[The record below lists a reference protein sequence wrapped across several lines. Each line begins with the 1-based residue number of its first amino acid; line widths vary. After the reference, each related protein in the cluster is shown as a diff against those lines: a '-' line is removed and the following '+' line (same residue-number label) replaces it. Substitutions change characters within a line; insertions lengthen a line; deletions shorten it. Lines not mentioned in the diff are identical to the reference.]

1 MTNLQYMLYSFAA
14 ALIKAGESLKDSAD
28 NVPSGVGNGAPDDDG
43 VISTSGPSATATT
56 GEPLNTNAPAFDAA
70 GCPWDERIHSGSKS
84 IKADGTWTRRKNT
97 PPTVVSTVEAELK
110 AQGKWQNGSTMQP
123 TTTNTPPTGLP
134 MPTPTPL
141 AKPGL
146 PVPQTLNNYQKLCQY
161 LAANTGANGKPG
173 CDDAWVATCFAAL
186 GVANLASLATNE
198 PKSAEVLAAFQ
209 EAIGA

>member
-28 NVPSGVGNGAPDDDG
+28 NVPTGVGNGAPDEDG
-43 VISTSGPSATATT
+43 VIATSGPGVTNTS
-56 GEPLNTNAPAFDAA
+56 GEAMNTNAPAFDAS
-70 GCPWDERIHSGSKS
+70 GCPWDERIHSGAKS
-84 IKADGTWTRRKNT
+84 LKGDGTWTRRKNT

-110 AQGKWQNGSTMQP
+110 AQGKWQGGTVQP
-123 TTTNTPPTGLP
+123 TSTTPPTGLP
-134 MPTPTPL
+134 IPTPL

-198 PKSAEVLAAFQ
+198 VKSAEVLAAFQ